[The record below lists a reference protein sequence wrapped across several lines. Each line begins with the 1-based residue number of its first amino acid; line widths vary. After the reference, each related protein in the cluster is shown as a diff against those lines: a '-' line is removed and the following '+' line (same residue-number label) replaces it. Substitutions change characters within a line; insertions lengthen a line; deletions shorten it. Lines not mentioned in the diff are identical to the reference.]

1 MEGLGSCATRRF
13 VKDSL
18 AERQCW
24 FMAGHRSVMLANLAG
39 SDSVGLLMETSSMNS
54 IV

>member
-1 MEGLGSCATRRF
+1 MEGLRSCATGRF
-13 VKDSL
+13 VKDSV

-24 FMAGHRSVMLANLAG
+24 FMAGHRSVILADLVG
-39 SDSVGLLMETSSMNS
+39 SDSVGLLMDTSGMNS